1 MESCPQLYN
10 EDIFSRGVYIEVTD
24 NQGKIVGSIGIDPD
38 QEDKT

>member
-1 MESCPQLYN
+1 MECCPQLYN

-24 NQGKIVGSIGIDPD
+24 TQGNIVGSIGIDPN